1 MMTDNDSDLKQQ
13 VAIYQRIVEQYEQ
26 LDEEID
32 NLLMAH
38 DGRSDRMSA
47 EDHARYRNLANQRD
61 ELYNEMR
68 ALEQSLLS
76 DDE

>member
-1 MMTDNDSDLKQQ
+1 MNDSDSDQKQR
-13 VAIYQRIVEQYEQ
+13 VEDYQRVVLQYEQ

-38 DGRSDRMSA
+38 QGRSDRMSP
-47 EDHARYRNLANQRD
+47 EDHARYRTLARQRD

-68 ALEQSLLS
+68 ALGQLLLS

>member
-1 MMTDNDSDLKQQ
+1 MTDNESEQKQR
-13 VAIYQRIVEQYEQ
+13 VASYQRIVLQYEQ

-38 DGRSDRMSA
+38 DGRSDRMSS
-47 EDHARYRNLANQRD
+47 EDHARYRNLARQRD

-68 ALEQSLLS
+68 ALEQLLLS
-76 DDE
+76 DD

>member
-1 MMTDNDSDLKQQ
+1 MNDNESEQKQR
-13 VAIYQRIVEQYEQ
+13 VATYQRIVLQYEQ

-38 DGRSDRMSA
+38 DGRSDRMSP
-47 EDHARYRNLANQRD
+47 EDHARYRELARQRD

-68 ALEQSLLS
+68 ALEQLLLS

>member
-1 MMTDNDSDLKQQ
+1 MTDNERDPKQQ
-13 VAIYQRIVEQYEQ
+13 AEHYQRIVLQYEQ

-32 NLLMAH
+32 ALLTAH
-38 DGRSDRMSA
+38 QGRSERLSPA
-47 EDHARYRNLANQRD
+47 DHTRYRALARQRD

-68 ALEQSLLS
+68 ALEQLLLS